1 VLSGTIAHGCD
12 AIASKLRVAEDLRP
26 ETEGGL
32 RVALSVAEYER
43 LHGLADSELDF
54 PGDLAKKLRDGM
66 ALGEADVAAL
76 RASWQHPVWR
86 VRPRGLSVRAP
97 KGEFALERL
106 GTEVSA
112 QRTDVGYRYYAWV
125 P

>member
-1 VLSGTIAHGCD
+1 MG
-12 AIASKLRVAEDLRP
+12 EDLRP
-26 ETEGGL
+26 ETDGGL

-43 LHGLADSELDF
+43 LHGLSDSELEF
-54 PGDLAKKLRDGM
+54 PGDLSKKLRDGM

-76 RASWQHPVWR
+76 RSAWQHPTWR